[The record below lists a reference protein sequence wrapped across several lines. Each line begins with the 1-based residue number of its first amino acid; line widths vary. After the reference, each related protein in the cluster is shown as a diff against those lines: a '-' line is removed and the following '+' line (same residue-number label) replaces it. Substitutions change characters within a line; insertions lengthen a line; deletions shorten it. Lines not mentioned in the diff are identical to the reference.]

1 MSGAQAPAA
10 GARGWSRSENC
21 ASAERE
27 PENGVL
33 WENKRFHVRLF
44 LSFLGVAVR

>member
-1 MSGAQAPAA
+1 MPAA
-10 GARGWSRSENC
+10 GARGWSCSENC

-27 PENGVL
+27 PGNSVL

-44 LSFLGVAVR
+44 LNFLGVAMG